1 MHKSIYFALF
11 FVLVTPFLALNT
23 FQPTQG
29 ETVET
34 IRKRYISGLETYK
47 QALQKLTSQASDTTV
62 SVQTLRGG
70 FRKLRHA
77 YKNMEFLLAYLDEDN
92 ARDFLNGAPLPSMN
106 RYVPQIEVYEPRGMQ
121 TIEEV
126 LYEEAPDRTELQRL
140 CDDLTDNY
148 KPIHASQRQLPF
160 TDRQIL
166 EAVRMGIFRVT
177 AMGIVGFD
185 TPGSGEALEECAVSL
200 EAMQSTCA
208 LYLPYLPSAKKT
220 LGDSL
225 QGHFSDAVKTLRNAR
240 DFETFDRLNFIRN
253 YLDPLYGQVLRLHL
267 ALGIETHELVDNQS
281 RAVVYRSESMFST
294 GVLNDHHYAGIGSQ
308 TEAPVVV
315 ELGKML
321 FFDPLLS
328 TSNDRSCAS
337 CHQPGKAFTDGQA
350 KSMATGYDGTVPRN
364 APTLINSV
372 FADMYFADLRSDRL
386 DNQAE
391 HVIFNTKEFNTDYYK
406 ILDKLNQSEEYTAL
420 FKQAF
425 GKKPAPQEINRAMAA
440 YVRSLK
446 AFNSPV
452 DRYLRGENVALDV
465 EVQQGFNL
473 FMGKALC
480 ATCHFVPT
488 YAGLVPPFFNEN
500 ESEVIGV
507 PADPKAVKLE
517 IDSDLGRF
525 ESGRPRDRSAH
536 LRHSFKTPTVR
547 NAALTAPY
555 MHNGMYNTLEDV
567 VDFYTKGGGAGLGI
581 EIPNQTLP
589 FDNLQL
595 TKSEEHALVRFMQ
608 ALTDTTGLT
617 SKPVRLPTVTGLN
630 ERTVGG
636 VY

>member
-1 MHKSIYFALF
+1 MKKILLFACLIAF
-11 FVLVTPFLALNT
+11 LTPFLALNT
-23 FQPTQG
+23 FRPTQG

-34 IRKRYISGLETYK
+34 MRKRYISGMETYK
-47 QALQKLTSQASDTTV
+47 LALQKLTSQASDTNT
-62 SVQTLRGG
+62 SVQTLRGT
-70 FRKLRHA
+70 FRELRHA
-77 YKNMEFLLAYLDEDN
+77 YKSLEFLLAYLDEDN

-121 TIEEV
+121 PIEEV
-126 LYEEAPDRTELQRL
+126 LYEEVPDRTELLRL
-140 CDDLTDNY
+140 CAELTEHY
-148 KPIHASQRQLPF
+148 KPVHASQRQLPF
-160 TDRQIL
+160 TDRQVL

-177 AMGIVGFD
+177 ALGLTGFD
-185 TPGSGEALEECAVSL
+185 TPGSGLALEECAVSL
-200 EAMQSTCA
+200 EAMQATCA
-208 LYLPYLPSAKKT
+208 LYIPYLPSAKKT
-220 LGDSL
+220 LGDSIHD
-225 QGHFSDAVKTLRNAR
+225 HFSGAVKTLRQAK
-240 DFETFDRLNFIRN
+240 DFESFDRLNFIRN
-253 YLDPLYGQVLRLHL
+253 DLDPLYGQVLRLHL
-267 ALGIETHELVDNQS
+267 ALGIETHDLVDNQS
-281 RAVVYRSESMFST
+281 RAVNYQSESMFATS
-294 GVLNDHHYAGIGSQ
+294 VLNDHHYAGIGSKI
-308 TEAPVVV
+308 EAPVVV

-328 TSNDRSCAS
+328 AGNDRSCAS
-337 CHQPGKAFTDGQA
+337 CHQPDKAFSDGLA
-350 KSMATGYDGTVPRN
+350 KSLATGYAGTVSRN

-406 ILDKLNQSEEYTAL
+406 ILDKLYQSEEYTSF

-425 GKKPAPQEINRAMAA
+425 GKKPAAQEINRAMAA

-452 DRYLRGENVALDV
+452 DRYLRGENVVLDA

-488 YAGLVPPFFNEN
+488 FAGLVPPFFNEN

-517 IDSDLGRF
+517 IDADLGRF
-525 ESGRPRDRSAH
+525 ESGRPRDRASH

-555 MHNGMYNTLEDV
+555 MHNGMYNSLEDV
-567 VDFYTKGGGAGLGI
+567 VDFYNKGGGAGLGI
-581 EIPNQTLP
+581 EVPNQTLP

-595 TKSEEHALVRFMQ
+595 NTSEERALVRFMQ
-608 ALTDTTGLT
+608 VLTDTAGLT
-617 SKPVRLPTVTGLN
+617 SKPVRLPSVTGLN
-630 ERTVGG
+630 DRKVGG